1 MPSVPQALVSF
12 VTMQFQLCTVFFTF
26 SLGTKT
32 HYFGRTILHG
42 GARVHPSEYLT
53 TNSHSSTLGFFFFS
67 SSSVFSFDYCCELL
81 NSIKQLVEDSLFD
94 TSNSLKITGF
104 TPEVILS
111 KGLALSLSVSVS
123 LSLSFSL
130 SLSGTDSPILV

>member
-53 TNSHSSTLGFFFFS
+53 TNSHSSTLGFICFLP
-67 SSSVFSFDYCCELL
+67 SVFSFDYCCELL